1 MRHRGFTL
9 VELLVVIAIIAA
21 LAGMATVGMTIASKA
36 KAKTKTQS
44 LMANLQADLTSFKT
58 VHGWYPEEDTTPPL
72 PTATAKWADV
82 YGPVTSPVAATAL
95 VSDADNNPS
104 MPWDNRSG
112 VADKAAKYLIYQLNQ
127 MGGSYKDLKDAWGI
141 TMRYR
146 PAKYY
151 PFSATA
157 TATAT
162 GIDSEN
168 PPAKDSYQLWSC
180 GLDKTD
186 QQGLGD
192 DLTSWPK

>member
-58 VHGWYPEEDTTPPL
+58 VHGWYPEEETTPPL
-72 PTATAKWADV
+72 PTATAKWEDV
-82 YGPVTSPVAATAL
+82 YGPTSGPKSATSITAA
-95 VSDADNNPS
+95 D
-104 MPWDNRSG
+104 WDL
-112 VADKAAKYLIYQLNQ
+112 AASYLIYQLNL
-127 MGGSYKDLKDAWGI
+127 MGGSYKDLKDAWG
-141 TMRYR
+141 TPLRYR

-151 PFSATA
+151 PFSG
-157 TATAT
+157 T
-162 GIDSEN
+162 GTGVDNES
-168 PPAKDSYQLWSC
+168 PPGKDSYQLWSC